1 MVFFATAAAWLVL
14 GGVTKLRTDDQGE
27 KLRGSVQSLW
37 GNPQLQRA
45 PVLTFRH
52 ATIEPV
58 TRIETKDGREVTVRE
73 EVRSEHERVV
83 SVGSSDIDVAL
94 RSDLRRK
101 GLSWYSLYD
110 VNFSGV
116 YVYEHRADQAG
127 QLEVVLALP
136 DDGAIYDDFEL
147 TVSGADVQAALDT
160 DAGAPSRVVSVAP
173 GQRVEIRARYRSRGL
188 DSWQYAPTQ
197 GAGRIERFA
206 LRMTTDFADIDFPP
220 GTLSPSSRER
230 AGQGWA
236 IDWSFSSVVTG
247 SGIGMRTPMRLQPG
261 QLAAELSL
269 TAPISL
275 FFFFLVLFV
284 LATLRDVDLH
294 PINYAFLA
302 GAFFAFHL
310 LFAYSADHLAVEAA
324 FALSSVVSV
333 FLVLSYLRLVV
344 SPRFAYVEAGLAQL
358 VYLVGFSLAHFWEGY
373 TGLTTTVLAIVTLF
387 ALMQLTGRL
396 RWSDVLR
403 QPPAGHSPG
412 ATRVAESPARG

>member
-147 TVSGADVQAALDT
+147 TVSGADAQAALDT
-160 DAGAPSRVVSVAP
+160 DAGAPSRIVSVAP

-188 DSWQYAPTQ
+188 DS
-197 GAGRIERFA
+197 
-206 LRMTTDFADIDFPP
+206 TD
-220 GTLSPSSRER
+220 
-230 AGQGWA
+230 
-236 IDWSFSSVVTG
+236 
-247 SGIGMRTPMRLQPG
+247 
-261 QLAAELSL
+261 
-269 TAPISL
+269 
-275 FFFFLVLFV
+275 
-284 LATLRDVDLH
+284 
-294 PINYAFLA
+294 
-302 GAFFAFHL
+302 
-310 LFAYSADHLAVEAA
+310 
-324 FALSSVVSV
+324 
-333 FLVLSYLRLVV
+333 
-344 SPRFAYVEAGLAQL
+344 
-358 VYLVGFSLAHFWEGY
+358 
-373 TGLTTTVLAIVTLF
+373 
-387 ALMQLTGRL
+387 
-396 RWSDVLR
+396 
-403 QPPAGHSPG
+403 
-412 ATRVAESPARG
+412 